1 MKTTQMLGVGLALA
15 ASTGF
20 TQTTTWTAD
29 KAHSRVMFTVTHM
42 VVSEVTGRF
51 TDFDVILRQP
61 KDDFSDA
68 KVTASIKTASINTDN
83 QTRDNHLRSDDFFNA
98 EKYPEIKFVSTAWE
112 KTGPDTYRI
121 KGDLTMRDVT
131 KPVVLNA
138 KFNGS
143 ITDGRGDTKAGFKA
157 STVIN
162 RMDYGVK
169 WSRAIEAGGL
179 VVSENVD
186 ILLLLELQKQK

>member
-1 MKTTQMLGVGLALA
+1 MKTIQLLGVGLALA
-15 ASTGF
+15 VSAGF
-20 TQTTTWTAD
+20 AQTTTWTAD
-29 KAHSRVMFTVTHM
+29 KVHSRVMFTVTHM

-51 TDFDVILRQP
+51 TDFDATLEQA

-68 KVTASIKTASINTDN
+68 KVSASIKTASINTDN

-112 KTGPDTYRI
+112 KAGPDTYRI

-131 KPVVLNA
+131 KPVVLDA
-138 KFNGS
+138 KFNGT
-143 ITDGRGDTKAGFKA
+143 ITDGRGNTKAGFKA
-157 STVIN
+157 STVVN

-179 VVSENVD
+179 IVSENVE